1 MQIILTVAHLA
12 LAIGLV
18 TLVLIQ
24 HGRGADMGAAFGSGA
39 SGTMFGS
46 RGAASFLTRSTA
58 ILATLFFVTSIAL
71 AYFASQVGEPE
82 GLMDGIALP
91 ATIQDTGEVPSIRVE
106 DSALPPV
113 GNSDLPVVPAD
124 AGESSGADLP
134 AVPGAN

>member
-24 HGRGADMGAAFGSGA
+24 HGRGADAGAAFGSGA

-71 AYFASQVGEPE
+71 AYFASQVGEPA
-82 GLMDGIALP
+82 GLMDSIMLP
-91 ATIQDTGEVPSIRVE
+91 GEVQDAGEIPSIRVE
-106 DSALPPV
+106 EQVLPPI
-113 GNSDLPVVPAD
+113 GESDLPAIPAD
-124 AGESSGADLP
+124 ARQGSDADLP
-134 AVPGAN
+134 AVPSAN